1 MMTSAIFLG
10 AILGAGAQLIFPNG
24 FQGVAKFTSAIMVR
38 HVPNDTDIRIS
49 FQDNNT
55 AFFDS
60 AASTLYVR
68 EQAKMS
74 SWLVNSNSTL
84 STCTYTCDAGACG
97 QGCSCGAESLFGAWQ
112 HAAPLA
118 RMRIGS
124 KCGRGRIGL
133 WWTFDDVA
141 NGRQVQFCA
150 EHKTGFPIV
159 MRILVTKS
167 YVAQFEFSSF
177 QIRKQPSSLFS
188 RRQPARVCR
197 RTRVV
202 SGRMRS
208 NTPMPRVCRRACIC
222 GTRPSEYCTRS

>member
-1 MMTSAIFLG
+1 MTTAVILG
-10 AILGAGAQLIFPNG
+10 AIRGTGAQLIFPNG
-24 FQGVAKFTSAIMVR
+24 FQGVAKFTSAITVP

-49 FQDNNT
+49 NST

-74 SWLVNSNSTL
+74 SWLVNSNSSTP

-118 RMRIGS
+118 RKRIGS
-124 KCGRGRIGL
+124 KCGRGRIGS

-141 NGRQVQFCA
+141 NGGRQVQFCA

-159 MRILVTKS
+159 MRIVVTNLS
-167 YVAQFEFSSF
+167 CV
-177 QIRKQPSSLFS
+177 
-188 RRQPARVCR
+188 
-197 RTRVV
+197 
-202 SGRMRS
+202 
-208 NTPMPRVCRRACIC
+208 
-222 GTRPSEYCTRS
+222 